1 MTTSASALFVLCAAL
16 SASPPEIVAHR
27 GESADAPENTMAA
40 FRLAWERKVPAIELD
55 VHLSKDGKLVVIHDK
70 DTERTGGVKKVIKD
84 STWDEL
90 KDIDVGAW
98 KDPRFKGE
106 KLCLLEDAL
115 PTIPE
120 GSRCFIEIKVGAE
133 ATPALVKAVKAS
145 GKSKDQLCVI
155 SFQADA
161 VEASKKALPEIP
173 AYYLASFKQDK
184 ETKQW
189 TPTIDEVIE
198 TAKQI
203 KADGVDLSYK
213 GPINKGLVKKV
224 RDAGLGLYFWTVDE
238 EKPARKLVELG
249 ADGIT
254 TNKGQWL
261 GEVLSKPAGK

>member
-1 MTTSASALFVLCAAL
+1 MITTAPALLVLCAAL

-70 DTERTGGVKKVIKD
+70 DTKRTANVKKVIKE

-98 KDPRFKGE
+98 KDAKYKGE
-106 KLCLLEDAL
+106 KLCILEDAL
-115 PTIPE
+115 ATIPK
-120 GSRCFIEIKVGAE
+120 GARCFIEIKVGAE
-133 ATPALVKAVKAS
+133 ATPALVKAVKGS
-145 GKSKDQLCVI
+145 GKSNAQLCVI

-161 VEASKKALPEIP
+161 VEASKKALPDIP

-189 TPTIDEVIE
+189 TPTIEEVIA
-198 TAKQI
+198 TAKEI

-213 GPINKGLVKKV
+213 GPIDEALVKKV

-238 EKPARKLVELG
+238 EGPARQLVELG

-254 TNKGQWL
+254 TNKGEWL
-261 GEVLSKPAGK
+261 GKILSQPAGK

>member
-1 MTTSASALFVLCAAL
+1 
-16 SASPPEIVAHR
+16 
-27 GESADAPENTMAA
+27 MAA

-70 DTERTGGVKKVIKD
+70 DTERTAGVKKVIKD

-98 KDPRFKGE
+98 KDPKFKGE

-115 PTIPE
+115 PTIPA
-120 GSRCFIEIKVGAE
+120 GSRCFIEVKVGAE

-145 GKSKDQLCVI
+145 GKSNKQLCVI

-161 VEASKKALPEIP
+161 VEAAKKALPDIP

-189 TPTIDEVIE
+189 TPTIEEIIE
-198 TAKQI
+198 TAKKI

-213 GPINKGLVKKV
+213 GLINKALVKKV
-224 RDAGLGLYFWTVDE
+224 RDEKLGLYFWTVDE
-238 EKPARKLVELG
+238 EPAARKLVELG

-261 GEVLSKPAGK
+261 GEVLSRPAAK